1 MCKSLNQHLD
11 KIEKQTVEEMLSAE
25 HRLQGQLK
33 EVMVAME
40 IKRTY
45 FDDIHQDVNKI
56 KKYCHSVICHNHV
69 YRHAPYPDFE
79 N

>member
-1 MCKSLNQHLD
+1 MCKLFINHLD

-40 IKRTY
+40 IWR
-45 FDDIHQDVNKI
+45 
-56 KKYCHSVICHNHV
+56 
-69 YRHAPYPDFE
+69 
-79 N
+79 